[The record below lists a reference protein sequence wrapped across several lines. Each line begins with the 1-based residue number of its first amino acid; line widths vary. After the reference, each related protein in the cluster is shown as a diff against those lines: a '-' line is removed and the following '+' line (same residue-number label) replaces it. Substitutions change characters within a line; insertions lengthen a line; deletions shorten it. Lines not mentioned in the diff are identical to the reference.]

1 MTTCAT
7 SYGIMCDTVDEFP
20 RRRMDFANSV
30 NNLGG
35 SHHRHRV
42 RKANLHPVTLL
53 HFLGGRDWP
62 RNHPRRRDQP
72 NPHGR
77 RRLLWPE
84 HATRMAQHAGDDP
97 FMPTYL
103 EQLIVAL
110 GGTPVDYDS
119 KCQSVGAPA
128 LLTLN
133 KPVMKMTAAAVLAD
147 AKSSGADLM
156 VSACTMCHTRTLTP
170 TNPRLH
176 VKISGKN
183 TSHANRAP
191 R

>member
-1 MTTCAT
+1 MNFHADAWISRTPSTTLWLART
-7 SYGIMCDTVDEFP
+7 TGIEYA
-20 RRRMDFANSV
+20 RRIYTPTPCCTFLVEEIGLETIRDAVINPIRMDVAAYY
-30 NNLGG
+30 G
-35 SHHRHRV
+35 
-42 RKANLHPVTLL
+42 
-53 HFLGGRDWP
+53 
-62 RNHPRRRDQP
+62 
-72 NPHGR
+72 
-77 RRLLWPE
+77 PE
-84 HATRMAQHAGDDP
+84 HATAKAQHAGDDA

-133 KPVMKMTAAAVLAD
+133 KPVMKMTAAAVMAD

-170 TNPRLH
+170 TNPRQH
-176 VKISGKN
+176 VKMSGKK
-183 TSHANRAP
+183 TTHANRAP